1 MSTPSQSA
9 DADHAVPNI
18 LSVPVLSW
26 SLWDW
31 GSAAFNAV
39 ATTFVFS
46 VYLTTPG
53 LFAEGDGATSSLSL
67 GLLIAGIIVAIAA
80 PITGQQGDRRGK
92 SHRYL
97 ALFTGLVVLAML
109 TMFFVYPDSPLGR
122 TPALWLGVAMLG
134 IGNIFFEFASVNY
147 NAMLPRIST
156 PETMG
161 RVSGLGWGMGYFG
174 GIVLLG
180 LMYVG
185 FIAPEVGW
193 FGVTHENFLNIRIV
207 MVIAAIWFAVFSLPV
222 LFFFPHRPAD
232 PDTDKIPTETLP
244 QAYRR
249 LWATVRSLAR
259 VSPPTLKFM
268 VASAIFRDGLAG
280 VFTYGAIIAV
290 GTFHMD
296 PGQILIFG
304 IVANIVAGLFT
315 VAAGPLDDW
324 LGPKS
329 VIVGSLILMVICG
342 IGIFA
347 FHNGGAGVFWVFGL
361 ILSSL
366 VGPVQAASRSL
377 LGRLVPRGHEGE
389 VFGLYATTG
398 RAVSFLSPAFFA
410 SAMWFG
416 GLICEPGTSTQYFG
430 ILGIVVILAAGAALT
445 APLSVGRRDDRHV
458 VMDIGKDAER

>member
-1 MSTPSQSA
+1 MTSPPPPAADTTP
-9 DADHAVPNI
+9 PNI
-18 LSVPVLSW
+18 VSLPVLSW

-53 LFAEGDGATSSLSL
+53 LFAEGDGGTGALSM
-67 GLLIAGIIVAIAA
+67 GLLVAGIVVAIAA
-80 PITGQQGDRRGK
+80 PITGQQGDRHGK
-92 SHRYL
+92 SHRLL
-97 ALFTGLVVLAML
+97 AVFTGLVVAAML
-109 TMFFVYPDSPLGR
+109 VMFFVYPDSPLGKR
-122 TPALWLGVAMLG
+122 GALWLGVALLG
-134 IGNIFFEFASVNY
+134 LGNIFFEFASVNY

-156 PETMG
+156 RETMG

-174 GIVLLG
+174 GIVLLA

-185 FIAPEVGW
+185 FIAPDVGW
-193 FGVTHENFLNIRIV
+193 FGVTSHNHLNIRIV
-207 MVIAAIWFAVFSLPV
+207 MVISAAWFALFTIPV
-222 LFFFPHRPAD
+222 LVFFPHRPPA
-232 PDTDKIPTETLP
+232 PAGEAPPRENLAA
-244 QAYRR
+244 AYRR

-290 GTFHMD
+290 GTFHLD
-296 PGQILIFG
+296 PGAILIFG
-304 IVANIVAGLFT
+304 IVANVVAGVFT

-324 LGPKS
+324 LGPKR
-329 VIVGSLILMVICG
+329 VILWCLGLMIVCG
-342 IGIFA
+342 IAIFVL
-347 FHNGGAGVFWVFGL
+347 HDAGSWVFWVFGL
-361 ILSSL
+361 VLSSF

-410 SAMWFG
+410 AAMWFG
-416 GLICEPGTSTQYFG
+416 GLVVEHGQSSQYFG
-430 ILGIVVILAAGAALT
+430 ILGIVIILFAGAALT
-445 APLSVGRRDDRHV
+445 APLSVGRRGDRHV
-458 VMDIGKDAER
+458 VMDIS